1 MKKIYSFIFLI
12 LVCVVLNI
20 IFYGSG
26 IVDISN
32 GITINN
38 IILQWPI
45 YRFFIE
51 PFYAFA
57 YYVLTMETTGYI
69 YAFISWLFWIVLF
82 SILFCKYKNLK
93 LKSTII
99 FCFSA
104 IFFFCSLCAAVIIL
118 PISGPKIIVPDGYK
132 IADIHFNT
140 ISAKDRVSSISSS
153 IKFHKKQGFTD
164 FFVTDYNDIT
174 GYKSIPYGINSEHVF
189 PAIKVNTEKD
199 ESLILLSQE
208 PFECND
214 DIKNKSMEE
223 IIDFAHGNDML
234 VIAADCWKYNNTK
247 IEQFADLEIDGFE
260 IYNCRHRHTEENIK
274 QDLINICNEN
284 NLLMFGTSDWHGLGC
299 MVNVWNLVKEKENKN
314 MFDLLKDKP
323 KIKVIAHDIKDGQSV
338 IRYVFEPFYFLY
350 MYITTT
356 QLKYVLSFYTFILI
370 CFALL
375 YTKPVMRVVRRAAL
389 LLSAFFSLWL
399 FFFIAV
405 LKYNFFY
412 NVMISQMMV
421 FVVGAFAVIWL
432 IVWSSCDKNI

>member
-20 IFYGSG
+20 IFYGSC

-69 YAFISWLFWIVLF
+69 YAFVSWLFWIVLF

-140 ISAKDRVSSISSS
+140 ISAKDL
-153 IKFHKKQGFTD
+153 FHR
-164 FFVTDYNDIT
+164 
-174 GYKSIPYGINSEHVF
+174 
-189 PAIKVNTEKD
+189 
-199 ESLILLSQE
+199 L
-208 PFECND
+208 
-214 DIKNKSMEE
+214 
-223 IIDFAHGNDML
+223 
-234 VIAADCWKYNNTK
+234 
-247 IEQFADLEIDGFE
+247 
-260 IYNCRHRHTEENIK
+260 
-274 QDLINICNEN
+274 
-284 NLLMFGTSDWHGLGC
+284 
-299 MVNVWNLVKEKENKN
+299 
-314 MFDLLKDKP
+314 
-323 KIKVIAHDIKDGQSV
+323 
-338 IRYVFEPFYFLY
+338 
-350 MYITTT
+350 
-356 QLKYVLSFYTFILI
+356 
-370 CFALL
+370 
-375 YTKPVMRVVRRAAL
+375 
-389 LLSAFFSLWL
+389 
-399 FFFIAV
+399 
-405 LKYNFFY
+405 
-412 NVMISQMMV
+412 
-421 FVVGAFAVIWL
+421 
-432 IVWSSCDKNI
+432 